1 MGQQPTKAADNVYCK
16 YRKKAAAYND
26 RLNSREDA
34 AVLLNISSASLADY
48 ELGIRRVPVDIVI
61 KMADLYN
68 APELRNEHCRCE
80 CPLGFATP
88 EINVDNLDRI
98 SIQALASFSKINC
111 MKEDLLTIV
120 EDGIISEDEV
130 PKLNRIVSTL
140 EELEAISKSLKG
152 YIEKHLERRKSNV
165 GNDN

>member
-1 MGQQPTKAADNVYCK
+1 MAGFTPKSQTNMYFY
-16 YRKKAAAYND
+16 YRKKAAGYND
-26 RLNSREDA
+26 QLSSRENA
-34 AVLLNISSASLADY
+34 SRLLNISPDSLTDY

-80 CPLGFATP
+80 CPLGFSTP

-98 SIQALASFSKINC
+98 SIQALASFSKIND

-120 EDGIISEDEV
+120 EDGVISEDEV
-130 PKLNRIVSTL
+130 PTLNRIVNTL

-152 YIEKHLERRKSNV
+152 YIEKHLERRKPN